1 MISES
6 PCGPLLFRLPVVGPG
21 GLIQLSLAKC
31 ATEPYAENPRIV
43 NASTRTASIIILTSF
58 CSIFLPR
65 YSGVRPTIKPAMNT
79 AKTANIS
86 IPYKPEPTPP
96 KTTSPSSILQET
108 RHLGR
113 SVQPQRRLQTAAA
126 APERGKLVGAVTDHR
141 NPTRLQV
148 LERLGQIEQ
157 K

>member
-58 CSIFLPR
+58 CSIFFHR
-65 YSGVRPTIKPAMNT
+65 YSGVRPVVVQVASGGAGRIDPA
-79 AKTANIS
+79 IFG
-86 IPYKPEPTPP
+86 EV
-96 KTTSPSSILQET
+96 
-108 RHLGR
+108 RHRAVRGESQDR
-113 SVQPQRRLQTAAA
+113 
-126 APERGKLVGAVTDHR
+126 ER
-141 NPTRLQV
+141 
-148 LERLGQIEQ
+148 
-157 K
+157 